1 MSQVR
6 RGDEHLTMS
15 RATERRGG
23 ALRVAASASLALAA
37 ALLAGCS
44 SPTDT
49 FESAVGQGLAAV
61 ETARLVVEQELD
73 DRTFTTTAVATLGD
87 ARRELVD
94 ASGQVADTDA
104 AAPAEAETRTEVL
117 DALDAALDAV
127 NAARDALASG
137 VGSLEA
143 VVPQLDA
150 AADGLTALEPTVDA
164 DADGAD
170 AGADPA
176 AAPTTRGATGS
187 DG

>member
-1 MSQVR
+1 MQAS
-6 RGDEHLTMS
+6 S
-15 RATERRGG
+15 RPRTAR
-23 ALRVAASASLALAA
+23 LAASGTLVLAA
-37 ALLAGCS
+37 TLLAGCTS
-44 SPTDT
+44 ADAT
-49 FESAVGQGLAAV
+49 FEAAVGQGVAAI
-61 ETARLVVEQELD
+61 ETARLVVDQELD
-73 DRTFTTTAVATLGD
+73 GRTFTTTALATLGD

-137 VGSLEA
+137 GGSLEA

-164 DADGAD
+164 DA
-170 AGADPA
+170 GADPA
-176 AAPTTRGATGS
+176 AATTRGATGS

>member
-1 MSQVR
+1 MQASGR
-6 RGDEHLTMS
+6 PH
-15 RATERRGG
+15 A
-23 ALRVAASASLALAA
+23 ARVAASGALVLAVV
-37 ALLAGCS
+37 LLAGCA
-44 SPTDT
+44 SPDAT
-49 FESAVGQGLAAV
+49 FEAAVGQGVAAI
-61 ETARLVVEQELD
+61 ETARLVVDQELD
-73 DRTFTTTAVATLGD
+73 GRTFPTTALATLGD

-94 ASGQVADTDA
+94 ATDQVAETDA

-164 DADGAD
+164 TGDAA
-170 AGADPA
+170 
-176 AAPTTRGATGS
+176 GS

>member
-1 MSQVR
+1 MQAS
-6 RGDEHLTMS
+6 S
-15 RATERRGG
+15 RPRTAR
-23 ALRVAASASLALAA
+23 LAASGTLGLAA
-37 ALLAGCS
+37 TLLAGCTS
-44 SPTDT
+44 ADAT
-49 FESAVGQGLAAV
+49 FEAAVGQGVAAI
-61 ETARLVVEQELD
+61 ETARLVVDQELD
-73 DRTFTTTAVATLGD
+73 GRTFTTTALATLGD

-117 DALDAALDAV
+117 DALGAALDAV

-164 DADGAD
+164 DTD

-176 AAPTTRGATGS
+176 AAATTHGATGS